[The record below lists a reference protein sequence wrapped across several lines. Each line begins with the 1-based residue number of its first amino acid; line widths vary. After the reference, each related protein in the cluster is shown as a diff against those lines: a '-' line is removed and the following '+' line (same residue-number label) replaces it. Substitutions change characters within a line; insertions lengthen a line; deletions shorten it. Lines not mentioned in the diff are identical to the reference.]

1 MRGLGRYRQ
10 SRSMKGL
17 ESREEQEMRKERG
30 EG

>member
-10 SRSMKGL
+10 FRSMKGL
-17 ESREEQEMRKERG
+17 ESRAGQEMRKETG